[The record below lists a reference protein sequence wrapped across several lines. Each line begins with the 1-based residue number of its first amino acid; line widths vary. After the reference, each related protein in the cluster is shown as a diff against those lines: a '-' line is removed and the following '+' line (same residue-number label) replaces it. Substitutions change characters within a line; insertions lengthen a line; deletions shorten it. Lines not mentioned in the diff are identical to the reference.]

1 MAVDEPPD
9 LTGEPQRGPL
19 PRQKTVERGDAVL
32 EQAQKREI
40 GSTGVDAPGVVY
52 SLIVPIYNEEAVL
65 PLLFERLDALV
76 GKLDG
81 ACEIILVDDGSHDQS
96 ARLIVDQVRRNS
108 TYRFI
113 ALSRN
118 FGHQIAITAGMEA
131 ASGQATIVMDAD
143 LQDPPEVALD
153 LVAKWKQG
161 YEIVYA
167 QRLSRD
173 GETAF
178 KLLTARAF
186 YRILRQL
193 ATVEIPENV
202 GDFRLVDRA
211 ALDTFLA
218 MPERD
223 RFVRGMFGW
232 MGFRQTAVPFHRAA
246 RAAGETKYP
255 LWKMLKLAVN
265 GVVGFSDFPLRL
277 ALWLGSLISGL
288 AVLYGIYVIV
298 LAFVR
303 SDLAAGWASTIVVVS
318 FLSGINMMMLGIIGI
333 YVGRIHTEVKQRPL
347 YVVGRRYGF
356 DAAPHKIER
365 PMLGAATGHL
375 EPEAGDGAGNA

>member
-1 MAVDEPPD
+1 MSDVS
-9 LTGEPQRGPL
+9 L
-19 PRQKTVERGDAVL
+19 PFDA
-32 EQAQKREI
+32 A
-40 GSTGVDAPGVVY
+40 TY

-65 PLLFERLDALV
+65 PLLFERLDQLV
-76 GKLDG
+76 AELDG
-81 ACEIILVDDGSHDQS
+81 TTEVILVDDGSRDNS
-96 ARLIVDQVRRNS
+96 ARLIVEKVKSSPNFRL
-108 TYRFI
+108 I

-131 ASGQATIVMDAD
+131 AVGQATIVMDAD
-143 LQDPPEVALD
+143 LQDPPEVALQ
-153 LVAKWKQG
+153 LVAKWKEG

-178 KLLTARAF
+178 KLATAHLF
-186 YRILRQL
+186 YWVMRRL
-193 ATVEIPENV
+193 ATVDIPENV
-202 GDFRLVDRA
+202 GDFRLVDRV

-255 LWKMLKLAVN
+255 FWKMLRLAAN

-277 ALWLGSLISGL
+277 ALWLGSLISL
-288 AVLYGIYVIV
+288 AAVLYGIYVLV
-298 LAFVR
+298 LALIR
-303 SDLAAGWASTIVVVS
+303 SDLVAGWASIVVVVS
-318 FLSGINMMMLGIIGI
+318 FLSGINLLMLGIVGI
-333 YVGRIHTEVKQRPL
+333 YVGRIHTEVKRRPL
-347 YVVGRRYGF
+347 YIVGRRIGF
-356 DAAPHKIER
+356 AQ
-365 PMLGAATGHL
+365 
-375 EPEAGDGAGNA
+375 GNAPEPAHGKVIP